1 MEAFLDKVDRL
12 RQSFAVTFYNY
23 FSRMSEMPSGVLVFY
38 VKHAVVKKIYISNVD
53 DVKTRSSR
61 SQSL

>member
-23 FSRMSEMPSGVLVFY
+23 FSRMSEVPSGVLVFY

-53 DVKTRSSR
+53 
-61 SQSL
+61 